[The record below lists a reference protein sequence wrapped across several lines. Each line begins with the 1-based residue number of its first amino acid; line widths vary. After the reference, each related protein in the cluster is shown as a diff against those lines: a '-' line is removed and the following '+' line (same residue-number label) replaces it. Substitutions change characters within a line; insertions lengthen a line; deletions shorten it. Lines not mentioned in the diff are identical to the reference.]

1 MFGRVLP
8 VLLLASLSSVRRRR
22 RLARTADSASAQIEP
37 PFPKSGSS
45 WLRHRRRPTPGA
57 EALAD
62 LFAGEVRP
70 AGIPTPFSSL
80 FAERNRVPKLPQAIW
95 LFDA

>member
-1 MFGRVLP
+1 LFGRVLP

-70 AGIPTPFSSL
+70 ADPPLAAALHQVPMPSPISSK
-80 FAERNRVPKLPQAIW
+80 AKSAQQVQ
-95 LFDA
+95 